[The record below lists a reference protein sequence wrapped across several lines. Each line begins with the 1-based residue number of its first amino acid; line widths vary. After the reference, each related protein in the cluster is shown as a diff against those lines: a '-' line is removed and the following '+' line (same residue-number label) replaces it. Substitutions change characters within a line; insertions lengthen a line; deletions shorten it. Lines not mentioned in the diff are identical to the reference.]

1 MGLGVVLRGD
11 PAVTYYDD
19 WCPLL
24 TLLCLVSY
32 LLWVAGVYYSFADL
46 FLFRTE
52 VPLLASGGVMGVA
65 AW

>member
-11 PAVTYYDD
+11 PTATYYDD

-32 LLWVAGVYYSFADL
+32 LLWVAGVYYSFADF
-46 FLFRTE
+46 FLFRAK
-52 VPLLASGGVMGVA
+52 VPLLASGGVVGVV